1 MRLRA
6 IPISRQSKLRV
17 SHVAFLALLVG
28 TLEAIV
34 KGGAISQLVVS
45 APSQI
50 ADRLWR
56 DLAGSEL
63 WISFAETAGEVAV
76 SLILS
81 LLVGCVLGSL
91 FHRFIRLRR
100 AMEPLL
106 IAFYSAP
113 AMLLY
118 PVLMT
123 FLGQGSA
130 LIITMA
136 VILGS
141 VPIAVN
147 VAVGFSSIDHILI
160 KVGRSLRASPRQ
172 MLTLILIPAAIPV
185 IVTGFRVGLT
195 FALIAVISLEFLTYS
210 GGLGRL
216 ISWRY
221 YIFDTT
227 GVYSAIVLVTIIAI
241 TINALLNALE
251 RSVRERWA

>member
-1 MRLRA
+1 VRLRT
-6 IPISRQSKLRV
+6 IPISARGKLRL
-17 SHVAFLALLVG
+17 SHLAFFVVLVG
-28 TLEAIV
+28 ALEAIV
-34 KGGAISQLVVS
+34 KSGAISQLVVS
-45 APSQI
+45 APSEI
-50 ADRLWR
+50 ADRLWS
-56 DLAGSEL
+56 DLAGAEL

-76 SLILS
+76 SLLLS
-81 LLVGCVLGSL
+81 MLVGCSLGGL
-91 FHRFIRLRR
+91 FYRFGLFRQ

-118 PVLMT
+118 PVLMAV
-123 FLGQGSA
+123 LGQGSA
-130 LIITMA
+130 LIISMA

-147 VAVGFSSIDHILI
+147 VSVGFSSIDRILI
-160 KVGRSLRASPRQ
+160 KVGRSLRASPSQ
-172 MLTLILIPAAIPV
+172 MLNLILIPAATPV

-221 YIFDTT
+221 YTFDTT
-227 GVYSAIVLVTIIAI
+227 GVYSAIVLVTAIAI
-241 TINALLNALE
+241 TINSLLNALE
-251 RSVRERWA
+251 RRVRRRWA